1 MSQHRAIIKINE
13 ELCNG
18 CGACLPSC
26 AEGALR
32 IEGGKLRLIADKL
45 CDGLGACLG
54 SCPRGA
60 LSIEQREAD
69 PFEEPASAH
78 ACPSEQPVSAPAQ
91 AQKRREAI
99 LAEGVPF
106 VHALWN
112 AVQHRLPAPF
122 PPARDRATGPSSWPL
137 FLRRPP
143 SCTARKFFSPQTAHR
158 EPARTFTHIF
168 NIPALCCSAARNLS
182 SARK

>member
-91 AQKRREAI
+91 APRAVSSGTGQSNWPIK
-99 LAEGVPF
+99 LALVP
-106 VHALWN
+106 A
-112 AVQHRLPAPF
+112 AAPF
-122 PPARDRATGPSSWPL
+122 LHGAE
-137 FLRRPP
+137 
-143 SCTARKFFSPQTAHR
+143 FFSPQTAHR